1 MANEYSK
8 YYRTFSG
15 TDTLVFAM
23 FPNCT
28 PVCLGTITTIS
39 YSLYRDKK
47 QVNLIGRVN
56 AGGFTKGTRTVAGT
70 LIFTLI
76 NQHWVNELT
85 EQISYLQNI
94 KKIKADELPIFDIML
109 VCANEYGYSINGFI
123 YGVDVTEEGQIVS
136 IEDLFTENTC
146 KFVARDIEFF
156 ARDKNIELITP
167 TKDNIMYFRLSAIS
181 GRYGTQYRKTNNT
194 LDLPEDE
201 LNNNTKTIKIQK
213 TAFDSKKISKI
224 QKKNNLKVTGLMDSK
239 TLLAIDTK
247 DSLVND
253 NRYLVPVYS
262 EPKYDSDIIR
272 YLDNYELIENYTL
285 YNNEYIR
292 MHDCGFVR
300 VDDLIKK
307 EPYTINESNKEMK
320 ISSTISE
327 YINGDIFVTYNNLE
341 TDVSFKVSTISY
353 YNDKKIPRSKIIK
366 CSKGESIT
374 IDTTSIPE
382 AYLYNT
388 KYNCD
393 PERIDFI
400 VYPIG
405 YKAIK
410 KIIKIS
416 G

>member
-1 MANEYSK
+1 MADIDFK
-8 YYRTFSG
+8 KIQPGDSG
-15 TDTLVFAM
+15 LQVSD
-23 FPNCT
+23 N
-28 PVCLGTITTIS
+28 IS
-39 YSLYRDKK
+39 Y
-47 QVNLIGRVN
+47 NFN
-56 AGGFTKGTRTVAGT
+56 ALLSEIQALKEEITK
-70 LIFTLI
+70 L
-76 NQHWVNELT
+76 
-85 EQISYLQNI
+85 
-94 KKIKADELPIFDIML
+94 
-109 VCANEYGYSINGFI
+109 
-123 YGVDVTEEGQIVS
+123 
-136 IEDLFTENTC
+136 
-146 KFVARDIEFF
+146 
-156 ARDKNIELITP
+156 KN
-167 TKDNIMYFRLSAIS
+167 
-181 GRYGTQYRKTNNT
+181 
-194 LDLPEDE
+194 
-201 LNNNTKTIKIQK
+201 
-213 TAFDSKKISKI
+213 
-224 QKKNNLKVTGLMDSK
+224 
-239 TLLAIDTK
+239 
-247 DSLVND
+247 
-253 NRYLVPVYS
+253 
-262 EPKYDSDIIR
+262 DSDIIR